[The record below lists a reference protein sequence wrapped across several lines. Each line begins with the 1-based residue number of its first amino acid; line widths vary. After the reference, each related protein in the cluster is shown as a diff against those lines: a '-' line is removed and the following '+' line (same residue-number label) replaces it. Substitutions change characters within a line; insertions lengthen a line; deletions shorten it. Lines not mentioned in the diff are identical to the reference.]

1 MTSRVLLLALG
12 VALSITMAAAAD
24 AGPPTEQL
32 RGHVDRVI
40 TVLRDPELQKPAR
53 AAERRAAIRK
63 VANDIFDFEEI
74 ARRTLAR
81 HWQARTP
88 DERREFVGLM
98 TDVLEHAYIGKIETY
113 SGETVRFLGDTP
125 DGDVA
130 TVKTRI
136 VMKSGTEIPV
146 DYRMIDRSGRWIAY
160 DVFVEG
166 VSLVGN
172 YRGQFDRIIQRQSYP
187 ELVKAL
193 RSKQPDA
200 KDRKGATE
208 PSATP
213 GGTRSQSP

>member
-1 MTSRVLLLALG
+1 MTSRLLAFALAG
-12 VALSITMAAAAD
+12 ALSLTTAVVVH
-24 AGPPTEQL
+24 AGPPTDQL

-53 AAERRAAIRK
+53 VADRRVAIRK
-63 VANDIFDFEEI
+63 VASDIFDFEEI
-74 ARRTLAR
+74 SRRTLAR

-98 TDVLEHAYIGKIETY
+98 TDVLEQAYIGKIETY

-130 TVKTRI
+130 TVKTKI

-160 DVFVEG
+160 DVYVEG

-193 RSKQPDA
+193 RAKQSDP
-200 KDRKGATE
+200 KDRKAGAE
-208 PSATP
+208 SATQS
-213 GGTRSQSP
+213 GSRAQSP